1 MIEIF
6 EHLRFLRYI
15 TNSSDPK
22 VQLCSL
28 CGCVGALLTWIMKSI
43 NFIASDV
50 MGITV
55 YFTIVMFIIM
65 IVDYITGLLAARKEH
80 EKPSSK
86 KGLRWVFKFG
96 CYVLFIYTLN
106 GLAIDSVRTG
116 IDEIVMVLEIIKYYT
131 VFHIATWELQSIDEN
146 FERLGY
152 SFRIFKLF
160 NNIYNMF
167 ITVINKKTGV
177 K

>member
-1 MIEIF
+1 MNEIF
-6 EHLRFLRYI
+6 EHLRFIRYI
-15 TNSSDPK
+15 TNLSDPK
-22 VQLCSL
+22 VQLCSFY
-28 CGCVGALLTWIMKSI
+28 GFIGAFFTWLTNGIQ
-43 NFIASDV
+43 FLAGDV

-80 EKPSSK
+80 ERPTSK

-96 CYVLFIYTLN
+96 CYILFIYTLN

-160 NNIYNMF
+160 NNIYNLF
-167 ITVINKKTGV
+167 ISVINKKTGV
-177 K
+177 